1 MPYVLTRANTI
12 FQTIEA
18 IGADRPNQIQALNR
32 LRTGAPLWV
41 APRVTQPP
49 VGSAAGA
56 AQAQSDHVRDHW
68 FGDPVVAGN
77 PPVVTTAQNFTYPTT
92 GWWEGWQGDAHE
104 IVRQTFQRAFQV
116 SLNITDAQYDALDPQ
131 TQPPADGQCWP
142 ISVIWMCGAPL
153 FQGFV
158 SWDRDT
164 PSATGQP
171 ARPGGHVTVVL
182 ATPGVTTFHADNS
195 DVTVRNGVLA
205 PAFFNLGA
213 QQNLAV
219 IGHSNSTFM
228 DLQRTQYE
236 QTFDPMLGNYMPA
249 TIAPLPAMNA
259 YVPQW
264 FRLSTGPVIT
274 RMGA

>member
-18 IGADRPNQIQALNR
+18 IGTDRPNQIQALNR

-68 FGDPVVAGN
+68 FGDPDLAGN
-77 PPVVTTAQNFTYPTT
+77 PPVVTAAQNYTYPTT

-116 SLNITDAQYDALDPQ
+116 SLNITDAQYDALNAQ

-142 ISVIWMCGAPL
+142 ISVIWMCGVPL

-164 PSATGQP
+164 PSATGS
-171 ARPGGHVTVVL
+171 AHPGGHVTVVL
-182 ATPGVTTFHADNS
+182 ATPGVAPFHADAA
-195 DVTVRNGVLA
+195 DVTVRDGVLA
-205 PAFFNLGA
+205 PALFNLGT
-213 QQNLAV
+213 QRNLAV
-219 IGHSNSTFM
+219 VGHTNSTFM
-228 DLQRTQYE
+228 DLEGPDYQ
-236 QTFDPMLGNYMPA
+236 QTFDPMLGNYMA
-249 TIAPLPAMNA
+249 ASIAPMPAMNP
-259 YVPQW
+259 YVPPW
-264 FRLSTGPVIT
+264 FRLSTGPVLT